1 MDFEFLSVSY
11 IFSEIILL
19 GLYWMMQD
27 YIRVDLIPPPPTR
40 PTPIDVATMP
50 MEEKIRKILSFLK
63 EGELLAAR
71 EREIL
76 EMVLE
81 SKKRKEIADE
91 LCLSEN
97 TIKTYTRTLY
107 GKLGV
112 SSREELYALL
122 LK

>member
-1 MDFEFLSVSY
+1 MLPNTIAAIRDACLCDAIIFLRMDCM
-11 IFSEIILL
+11 IHA
-19 GLYWMMQD
+19 
-27 YIRVDLIPPPPTR
+27 T
-40 PTPIDVATMP
+40 IDIATMP
-50 MEEKIRKILSFLK
+50 MEEKILKILSFLK
-63 EGELLAAR
+63 EGELLSPR

-81 SKKRKEIADE
+81 NKKRKEIADE

-122 LK
+122 IK